1 MADKFTQ
8 GGVRAKFR
16 RCRDWGWGRR
26 PRGDSWNRGEAPSAV
41 GEGLEAVERRCTA
54 VQGLGAAELRERA
67 ELGLRAAAVRRD
79 GGEGVRGGATY
90 RAAANLGVRARF
102 GRPARSQVGVAGG
115 RCGRKVTSLAS
126 GVGLTVAGERD
137 VAGEAGRGLGCS
149 WASALARARALGRGE
164 GRGCWARGERL
175 GRLGLGS
182 GKREGGSDGPDWVGF
197 WFQVGLGFLFFSF
210 YFFSFLNLNQT
221 KFEFK
226 YKFEFKP
233 HSNKCMHQHEC
244 NTKFKPMI
252 NFNYS

>member
-16 RCRDWGWGRR
+16 RCGDWGWGRR

-102 GRPARSQVGVAGG
+102 GRPANSSARIAGERCGRRETGPTGGPGLQRGERRRAGG
-115 RCGRKVTSLAS
+115 RWRVGPCCSGRGDAVLRAGWLAPPGGASVAVGACGRAL
-126 GVGLTVAGERD
+126 R
-137 VAGEAGRGLGCS
+137 AGEAELRRGGKGCGR
-149 WASALARARALGRGE
+149 A
-164 GRGCWARGERL
+164 
-175 GRLGLGS
+175 
-182 GKREGGSDGPDWVGF
+182 GPV
-197 WFQVGLGFLFFSF
+197 
-210 YFFSFLNLNQT
+210 
-221 KFEFK
+221 
-226 YKFEFKP
+226 
-233 HSNKCMHQHEC
+233 
-244 NTKFKPMI
+244 
-252 NFNYS
+252 